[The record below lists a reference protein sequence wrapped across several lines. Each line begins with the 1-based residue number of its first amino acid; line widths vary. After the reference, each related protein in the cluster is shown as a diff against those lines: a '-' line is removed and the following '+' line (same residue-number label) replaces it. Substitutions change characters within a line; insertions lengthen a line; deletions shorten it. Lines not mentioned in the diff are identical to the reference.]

1 MSGDGSARTISEL
14 FRWGGRRV
22 PQEEVAVPAALV
34 DEPVLPSMALPRF
47 LAALSGRPNPSLL
60 DLGPVVGSNIT
71 FFGERLGCK
80 IFIEDLFLEIDR
92 LHRRGALDALPAF
105 IEAQFAGREAS
116 VDGVLC
122 WDLFDH
128 LDRAA
133 AQALA
138 RQLVRTVKPGGP
150 VLGLFGTTERRRL
163 HYTKFV
169 IVDEAK
175 LRHRPYPAPEG
186 STRVFLSRD
195 ILRMFDGLEVVE
207 QFLLKSK
214 TREILFRKPSESRD

>member
-1 MSGDGSARTISEL
+1 MTGDGTARTISDL
-14 FRWGGRRV
+14 LRWGARRA
-22 PQEEVAVPAALV
+22 PEEEVVAPDARAEEV
-34 DEPVLPSMALPRF
+34 VLPSMALPKF
-47 LAALSGRPNPSLL
+47 LGALSGRANPSLV

-92 LHRRGALDALPAF
+92 LHRRGQLDTLPAF
-105 IEAQFAGREAS
+105 LKAQFAGREAS

-122 WDLFDH
+122 WDVFDH
-128 LDRAA
+128 LDRPA

-138 RQLVRTVKPGGP
+138 TALVRTVKPAGA
-150 VLGLFGTTERRRL
+150 VLGFFGTTERPRL

-169 IVDEAK
+169 IMDDAT
-175 LRHRPYPAPEG
+175 LRHRSYPAPEG
-186 STRVFLSRD
+186 QTRVFLSRD
-195 ILRMFDGLEVVE
+195 ILRMFEGLEVVE

-214 TREILFRKPSESRD
+214 TREIMFRKPS

>member
-1 MSGDGSARTISEL
+1 
-14 FRWGGRRV
+14 
-22 PQEEVAVPAALV
+22 VAPAVRAE
-34 DEPVLPSMALPRF
+34 EPVLPSMALPRF
-47 LAALSGRPNPSLL
+47 LAALSGRTNPGLV

-80 IFIEDLFLEIDR
+80 IFIEDLFLEIER
-92 LHRRGALDALPAF
+92 LHRRRELDQLPAF
-105 IEAQFAGREAS
+105 LEAQFAGRDAS

-128 LDRAA
+128 LDKPSAQTLAA
-133 AQALA
+133 
-138 RQLVRTVKPGGP
+138 QLVRTVKPGGA
-150 VLGLFGTTERRRL
+150 VLGFFGTTERPRL

-169 IVDEAK
+169 IVDEGK

-186 STRVFLSRD
+186 QTRVFLSRD

-214 TREILFRKPSESRD
+214 TREILFRKPAASKA

>member
-1 MSGDGSARTISEL
+1 MAGDIPARPFSDL
-14 FRWGGRRV
+14 LRWGARRA
-22 PQEEVAVPAALV
+22 PQEEVVVPDV
-34 DEPVLPSMALPRF
+34 RVEEPVLPSIALPRF
-47 LAALSGRPNPSLL
+47 LAALSGRTNPGLV

-80 IFIEDLFLEIDR
+80 IFIEDLFLEVAR
-92 LHRRGALDALPAF
+92 LERRGAIEELPALL
-105 IEAQFAGREAS
+105 EAQFAGREAS

-128 LDRAA
+128 LDRASA
-133 AQALA
+133 RALA
-138 RQLVRTVKPGGP
+138 AQLVRTVRPGGA
-150 VLGLFGTTERRRL
+150 VLGFFGTTERPRQ

-169 IVDEAK
+169 IVDDTK

-186 STRVFLSRD
+186 HTRVFLSRD
-195 ILRMFDGLEVVE
+195 ILRMFEGLEVVD

-214 TREILFRKPSESRD
+214 TREILFRKPA